1 MGTHI
6 DRPLVSVIMPAYNAE
21 KYIAEAISSVLSQS
35 YTNWQLLI
43 LDDCSTDHTAE
54 IAEYFEKADTR
65 IRVLRNPR
73 NMGVAK
79 TRNRGIDMAK
89 GEWVALLD
97 SDDRWHDDKLEK
109 QLVVADS
116 SDADIIYCS
125 YALTDE
131 SGEHLAD
138 YIVPE
143 TTDYNAMLKEC
154 VIGCSTVLLHNSL
167 LTCHHFS
174 HSFYQEDYVLWLELM
189 KSGYKA
195 MASREVLVDYRLVK
209 GSRSRNKLISA
220 KNRWIIYRN
229 AEKLP
234 LTKSIRAFTAY
245 ALRGMAKY
253 RGL

>member
-54 IAEYFEKADTR
+54 IAEDFEKADTR

-79 TRNRGIDMAK
+79 TRNRGMDMAK

-154 VIGCSTVLLHNSL
+154 VIGCSTVLLHYPILACNYFFRDY
-167 LTCHHFS
+167 H
-174 HSFYQEDYVLWLELM
+174 QEDYALWLELLS
-189 KSGYKA
+189 SGYRA
-195 MASREVLVDYRLVK
+195 AGCRDVLMDYRIVK

-229 AEKLP
+229 VEKLP

>member
-131 SGEHLAD
+131 SGEHWRITLFRKRR
-138 YIVPE
+138 I
-143 TTDYNAMLKEC
+143 TMQC
-154 VIGCSTVLLHNSL
+154 
-167 LTCHHFS
+167 
-174 HSFYQEDYVLWLELM
+174 
-189 KSGYKA
+189 
-195 MASREVLVDYRLVK
+195 
-209 GSRSRNKLISA
+209 
-220 KNRWIIYRN
+220 
-229 AEKLP
+229 
-234 LTKSIRAFTAY
+234 
-245 ALRGMAKY
+245 
-253 RGL
+253 